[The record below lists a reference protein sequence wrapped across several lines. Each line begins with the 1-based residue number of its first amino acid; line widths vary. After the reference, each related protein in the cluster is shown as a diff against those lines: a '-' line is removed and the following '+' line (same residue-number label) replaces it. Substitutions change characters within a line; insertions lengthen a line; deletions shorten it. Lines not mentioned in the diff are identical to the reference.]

1 MLDVSVAYNRYKFLG
16 NEFLTWLW
24 YVVENDRDQLKKGV
38 KDPISLD
45 VGNRIVLTNR
55 INDAVE
61 TITIKGDD
69 ADLKEGLLALRKG
82 AMVTEMNLALTTL
95 GNEWRFSLKGESLAF
110 SGFKTPETGQ
120 VETGDDVEGA
130 VLEKAYLYEQ
140 VVQFTDHI
148 FKEFLALRISNT
160 WNGTV
165 VPMIKKWVFAN

>member
-1 MLDVSVAYNRYKFLG
+1 MLDVSVAYNRFKFLG

-24 YVVENDRDQLKKGV
+24 FVIEQDPGQLENV
-38 KDPISLD
+38 MEDPISLT

-69 ADLKEGLLALRKG
+69 ADLQEGLLALGKG
-82 AMVTEMNLALTTL
+82 AKVTEINLVLGAQ

-110 SGFKTPETGQ
+110 SGVKTPETGQ

-130 VLEKAYLYEQ
+130 VLEKAYLHERI
-140 VVQFTDHI
+140 VLFTDNT
-148 FKEFLALRISNT
+148 FKKFLTLRLSDK
-160 WNGTV
+160 WRGKE
-165 VPMIKKWVFAN
+165 VPRIKKWIFQN